1 MSSPSLFAFGSAA
14 ATNRPS
20 SQLFSFSAAAPVN
33 NPSTAQPSTGQ
44 PTAKRNEG
52 ARGTSSSA
60 DGKPRTPAPND
71 PLLSKLEQIGVDSLS
86 NDLEKQFGN
95 QENSDVTFQV
105 GDDVI
110 PAHKWIL
117 RVRSTYFETLFAS
130 GMRESTTNQI
140 EVKDADAES
149 FKIMLKFLYCGKLPN
164 HIKFGLF
171 APTVLVLAEKYDVKE
186 LKDTCEAVLKKS
198 LTKENAIFRLVLA
211 EVHGC
216 PDLKN
221 LCIKNLAQWKQ
232 SMAEDDFAP
241 LEDHPNL
248 LVKILTHKKRH
259 RSGANSNDDNAV
271 VNPPNIN
278 GVVVKIERDSPET
291 DDSSYNSPRHNVVD
305 PQCTTPP
312 TKRTRL
318 AVDAV
323 PVAPSNACKSLQL
336 YRGDNT
342 KRTKSVNTNGGQ
354 TALAPIYAGM
364 RAILKDHLGPAPL
377 PLMAIPFNDSESDT
391 QVNPPIKSESLPAT
405 NHPVPSP
412 QQPWLKCYNC
422 NGYGHMSWSCSL
434 ASICFTCKKGG
445 HFARSCPQTICFK
458 CGNFGHKS
466 FNCRN

>member
-1 MSSPSLFAFGSAA
+1 MDFSIFFSTHTQWTDFPICYTFS
-14 ATNRPS
+14 NRH
-20 SQLFSFSAAAPVN
+20 FFYHV
-33 NPSTAQPSTGQ
+33 
-44 PTAKRNEG
+44 
-52 ARGTSSSA
+52 
-60 DGKPRTPAPND
+60 
-71 PLLSKLEQIGVDSLS
+71 
-86 NDLEKQFGN
+86 F
-95 QENSDVTFQV
+95 
-105 GDDVI
+105 
-110 PAHKWIL
+110 
-117 RVRSTYFETLFAS
+117 
-130 GMRESTTNQI
+130 
-140 EVKDADAES
+140 
-149 FKIMLKFLYCGKLPN
+149 
-164 HIKFGLF
+164 
-171 APTVLVLAEKYDVKE
+171 
-186 LKDTCEAVLKKS
+186 
-198 LTKENAIFRLVLA
+198 
-211 EVHGC
+211 
-216 PDLKN
+216 
-221 LCIKNLAQWKQ
+221 CIKCDSIVFFRHSLNIG
-232 SMAEDDFAP
+232 
-241 LEDHPNL
+241 L
-248 LVKILTHKKRH
+248 LYPIDYGGSWTTTFYSFLLFRKRH

-342 KRTKSVNTNGGQ
+342 KRPKSVNTNGGQ

-391 QVNPPIKSESLPAT
+391 RANPPIKSESLPAT
-405 NHPVPSP
+405 NHPVPPP

-445 HFARSCPQTICFK
+445 HFARSCPQTMCFK